1 MINLQ
6 ENIARIKQ
14 VMGLITESEGSYDA
28 VLVGGLDY
36 RSSDFP
42 IEQQV
47 DMVKKGFGSDKNI
60 KGFRYNTP
68 TSEVLSFMS
77 QNPGIPVFL
86 FSAGCTKASD
96 LSKSSNVDKNKLYII
111 EPYAVSNTTK
121 SIVKSAVDNGVPSS
135 NVFVGGSQGR
145 GHGVIDGASSS
156 NSSTHFGA
164 LTTVGSMKSGTGP
177 TNIERPEQPAL
188 VDSLE
193 LDVKEFQSWLDK
205 NKPGWHNKYGTL
217 GDDEEKG
224 WGIFGPNTKRAWNN
238 PEMKKGYLDSI
249 SK

>member
-1 MINLQ
+1 MNLQ
-6 ENIARIKQ
+6 ENISRIKQ
-14 VMGLITESEGSYDA
+14 VMGLIIESEDSYDA

-36 RSSDFP
+36 RSSDQP

-47 DMVKKGFGSDKNI
+47 ELVKKGLGGDKRV
-60 KGFRYNTP
+60 KGFRYNAS
-68 TSEVLSFMS
+68 TSEVLNFMGG
-77 QNPGIPVFL
+77 NPGIPVFL
-86 FSAGCTKASD
+86 FSAGCTKAYD
-96 LSKSSNVDKNKLYII
+96 LSKSPNIDKDKLYII
-111 EPYAVSNTTK
+111 EPYAVSETTK
-121 SIVKSAVDNGVPSS
+121 SIVNSAVSNGVPAS

-145 GHGVIDGASSS
+145 GKGIVDGASDSRSS
-156 NSSTHFGA
+156 SHFGA
-164 LTTVGSMKSGTGP
+164 LTTVGSMKSGIEP
-177 TNIERPEQPAL
+177 TSITPVKSSDN
-188 VDSLE
+188 E
-193 LDVKEFQSWLDK
+193 LDVKDFQTWLDK

>member
-1 MINLQ
+1 
-6 ENIARIKQ
+6 
-14 VMGLITESEGSYDA
+14 MGLIIESEDSYDA

-36 RSSDFP
+36 RSSDQP

-47 DMVKKGFGSDKNI
+47 ELVKKGLGGDKRV
-60 KGFRYNTP
+60 KGFRYNAS
-68 TSEVLSFMS
+68 TSEVLNFMGG
-77 QNPGIPVFL
+77 NPGIPVFL
-86 FSAGCTKASD
+86 FSAGCTKAYD
-96 LSKSSNVDKNKLYII
+96 LSKSPNVDKDKLYII
-111 EPYAVSNTTK
+111 EPYAVSETTK
-121 SIVKSAVDNGVPSS
+121 SIVNSAVSNGVPAS

-145 GHGVIDGASSS
+145 GKGIVDGASDSKSS
-156 NSSTHFGA
+156 SHFGA
-164 LTTVGSMKSGTGP
+164 LTTVGSMKSGLEP
-177 TNIERPEQPAL
+177 TSITPVKSSDN
-188 VDSLE
+188 E
-193 LDVKEFQSWLDK
+193 LDVKDFQTWLDK

>member
-1 MINLQ
+1 MNLN

-42 IEQQV
+42 IDQQV
-47 DMVKKGFGSDKNI
+47 EMVKKGFGTDKNI

-68 TSEVLSFMS
+68 TSEVLNFMS

-86 FSAGCTKASD
+86 FSAGCTKAYD
-96 LSKSSNVDKNKLYII
+96 LSKSPNVDKNKLYII
-111 EPYAVSNTTK
+111 EPYAVSETTK
-121 SIVKSAVDNGVPSS
+121 SIVRSAVSNGVPSS
-135 NVFVGGSQGR
+135 NVFVGGSKGR
-145 GHGVIDGASSS
+145 GQGIVDGSSSS

-177 TNIERPEQPAL
+177 TNIDKTEQPSPQD
-188 VDSLE
+188 DSE
-193 LDVKEFQSWLDK
+193 PDVKKFQTWLDD
-205 NKPGWHNKYGTL
+205 NHPGWHNKYGTL

-224 WGIFGPNTKRAWNN
+224 WGIFGPNTKKAWNN
-238 PEMKKGYLDSI
+238 PEIKKDYLDSI

>member
-1 MINLQ
+1 MRNLQ
-6 ENIARIKQ
+6 ENILRIKQ
-14 VMGLITESEGSYDA
+14 VMGLIIESEDSYDA

-36 RSSDFP
+36 RSSDQP

-47 DMVKKGFGSDKNI
+47 ELVKKGLGGDKRV
-60 KGFRYNTP
+60 KGFRYNAS
-68 TSEVLSFMS
+68 TSEVLNFMGG
-77 QNPGIPVFL
+77 NPGIPVFL
-86 FSAGCTKASD
+86 FSAGCTKAYD
-96 LSKSSNVDKNKLYII
+96 LSKSPNVDKDKLYII
-111 EPYAVSNTTK
+111 EPYAVSETTK
-121 SIVKSAVDNGVPSS
+121 SIVNSAVSNGVPAS

-145 GHGVIDGASSS
+145 GKGIVDGASDSKSS
-156 NSSTHFGA
+156 SHFGA
-164 LTTVGSMKSGTGP
+164 LTTVGSIKSGVGP
-177 TNIERPEQPAL
+177 TSITPVKSSDN
-188 VDSLE
+188 E
-193 LDVKEFQSWLDK
+193 LDVKDFQTWLDK